1 MPVTLQD
8 LGWND
13 HFQRAFDAVAKPGWM
28 PGRLIRETKIN
39 FTALLDGGEDV
50 DAVVSGKLWHDAA
63 TDAELPAVGDWVAI
77 DPGEA
82 GDEAVIRSI
91 LPRQTCFSRKAPGKS
106 SAEQVLGTNVDIVA
120 VVTEPGT
127 DFNPRRMERYFTLI
141 RRSGA
146 SPLILLNKTDLFSR
160 EEVEKAMQILRELS
174 PECAIISIS
183 ALHNRGITEFRK
195 CLSKGKTI
203 CIVGSSGVGKS
214 TLVNT
219 LLGDE
224 WLWTGEVNEV
234 TGKGRHTTVARELVL
249 LALLGALLLV
259 TKLALAWL
267 PNIEPV
273 SLLVLVYT
281 AVLGWKAL
289 APVYVYVMM
298 EILIWGLGFWNLCY
312 TYVWLVLVVLAMLFR
327 KMESPLGWA
336 VLSGAFG
343 LSFGALCALVYWVT
357 GGWAFALSWWVSG
370 IPFDLLHCAGNF
382 AMALV
387 LFRPCRQ
394 VLTRLMR
401 T

>member
-1 MPVTLQD
+1 MLKLFVTPLKLLQ
-8 LGWND
+8 
-13 HFQRAFDAVAKPGWM
+13 
-28 PGRLIRETKIN
+28 
-39 FTALLDGGEDV
+39 
-50 DAVVSGKLWHDAA
+50 
-63 TDAELPAVGDWVAI
+63 
-77 DPGEA
+77 
-82 GDEAVIRSI
+82 
-91 LPRQTCFSRKAPGKS
+91 S

-249 LALLGALLLV
+249 LKHGGLLIDNPGIREIQMWTDEHTLRESFADLTELAHECKFADCSHGKDSGCAIRKAV
-259 TKLALAWL
+259 DEGKLDKERYLNFLNLENEIARLAKRQKKRQMNVERAGKRDRKVQARNYEDRVEL
-267 PNIEPV
+267 ERRHKPNHR
-273 SLLVLVYT
+273 SH
-281 AVLGWKAL
+281 
-289 APVYVYVMM
+289 
-298 EILIWGLGFWNLCY
+298 
-312 TYVWLVLVVLAMLFR
+312 
-327 KMESPLGWA
+327 
-336 VLSGAFG
+336 
-343 LSFGALCALVYWVT
+343 
-357 GGWAFALSWWVSG
+357 
-370 IPFDLLHCAGNF
+370 D
-382 AMALV
+382 
-387 LFRPCRQ
+387 
-394 VLTRLMR
+394 
-401 T
+401 